1 MSRRSAVTAALGS
14 PGPPRTPAP
23 APPAAAGPLSPAS
36 PSVAAVPAAAS
47 GGPVHRPTKRR
58 RGSAAAAAAAVAEG
72 AAVPLPAAVPEAAP
86 AAAED
91 VAPAALMVG
100 TEEGAEGEEEE
111 AGQARRSTRGRTR
124 RRQGKAAAEPAGTE
138 HEPSAPPSQAEVAAE
153 EEAAAGKQKRKG
165 GGRKRAPDP
174 PPLQELPSEELIARL
189 RAEGYAPPPPPVPN
203 LGYACLN
210 MEMREC
216 KPPIFTSRDCI
227 QRTLKAKGLPHLGEL
242 FLANAKDLALLI
254 QWNHEH
260 SIRLFRMSSV
270 LCPWMGTFA
279 MEELPQF
286 AEIRAALRLA
296 GDLARLY
303 GQRITFH
310 PSHFVKLAAPDEEL
324 AAKSVRE
331 LEAHSQIMDLMGFDP
346 ASPEN
351 KINIHV
357 GGVYTSHGSKEDT
370 MRRWASNYAQLS
382 PRCRAR
388 ITVENDDV
396 ASAFS
401 LQDLLFLHSLCGV
414 PLVFDF
420 HHHKFCPGELSE
432 REALLAAVKTWPQG
446 VRPVVHWSESQAGRK
461 PHAHS
466 DYVRG
471 PIFLHGLEGQ
481 VDVMIEAKCKERALL
496 AYRGDI
502 PFPAVEEE
510 AAAAEAGD
518 EEVAEA
524 AAAEAAG

>member
-1 MSRRSAVTAALGS
+1 MAE
-14 PGPPRTPAP
+14 PAI
-23 APPAAAGPLSPAS
+23 PLA
-36 PSVAAVPAAAS
+36 
-47 GGPVHRPTKRR
+47 
-58 RGSAAAAAAAVAEG
+58 
-72 AAVPLPAAVPEAAP
+72 AAVPEAAP

-91 VAPAALMVG
+91 VLPALAVG
-100 TEEGAEGEEEE
+100 DTEEGAQE
-111 AGQARRSTRGRTR
+111 QRPTRGRTR
-124 RRQGKAAAEPAGTE
+124 RRQRTAASKPAEEQREQGASPPQTEAAAQEG
-138 HEPSAPPSQAEVAAE
+138 E
-153 EEAAAGKQKRKG
+153 EEAAGKPKRKG
-165 GGRKRAPDP
+165 GGRRREPDP
-174 PPLQELPSEELIARL
+174 PPLAELPSEELLARL
-189 RAEGYAPPPPPVPN
+189 RAEGYAPPPRPVLN

-210 MEMREC
+210 MELREC

-242 FLANAKDLALLI
+242 FLANARDLALLI

-260 SIRLFRMSSV
+260 GIRLFRMSSV
-270 LCPWMGTFA
+270 LCPWMGTID
-279 MEELPQF
+279 MEEMPQF
-286 AEIRAALRLA
+286 AEIRAALHFA

-324 AAKSVRE
+324 AGKSMRE
-331 LEAHSQIMDLMGFDP
+331 LEAHSQIMDLMGFEA

-370 MRRWASNYAQLS
+370 MRRWAANYAKLS

-420 HHHKFCPGELSE
+420 HHHRFCPGELSE
-432 REALLAAVKTWPQG
+432 REALLAAVKTWPRG

-502 PFPAVEEE
+502 PFPAVQEET
-510 AAAAEAGD
+510 AAAEAVEG
-518 EEVAEA
+518 EA
-524 AAAEAAG
+524 LEAAEAAG

>member
-1 MSRRSAVTAALGS
+1 MAPRAA
-14 PGPPRTPAP
+14 
-23 APPAAAGPLSPAS
+23 
-36 PSVAAVPAAAS
+36 
-47 GGPVHRPTKRR
+47 KRR
-58 RGSAAAAAAAVAEG
+58 RGNAAAAAAAAVAAEP
-72 AAVPLPAAVPEAAP
+72 AVPLAAAVPEAAE

-91 VAPAALMVG
+91 VLPAVLVAG
-100 TEEGAEGEEEE
+100 EGEKAVLE
-111 AGQARRSTRGRTR
+111 QRPTRSRLRRSRHGAAGVEPVQGQLQRGT
-124 RRQGKAAAEPAGTE
+124 
-138 HEPSAPPSQAEVAAE
+138 SPPQSKPAAE
-153 EEAAAGKQKRKG
+153 EADEGDLTAGKQKRKG
-165 GGRKRAPDP
+165 GGRRRAPDP
-174 PPLQELPSEELIARL
+174 PPLKELPSEGLVARL
-189 RAEGYAPPPPPVPN
+189 RAEGYTPPPLPVPN

-210 MEMREC
+210 MALREC

-227 QRTLKAKGLPHLGEL
+227 QRTMQAKGLPHLGEL
-242 FLANAKDLALLI
+242 FLANARDLALLI

-260 SIRLFRMSSV
+260 GIRLFRMSSV

-279 MEELPQF
+279 MEELPQY
-286 AEIRAALRLA
+286 AEIRTALRLA

-324 AAKSVRE
+324 AAKSMRE
-331 LEAHSQIMDLMGFDP
+331 LEAHSQVMDLMGFEP

-357 GGVYTSHGSKEDT
+357 GGVYSSHGSKEDT
-370 MRRWASNYAQLS
+370 MRRWAANYARLS

-388 ITVENDDV
+388 VTVENDDV

-401 LQDLLFLHSLCGV
+401 LQDLLFLHSLCSV

-432 REALLAAVKTWPQG
+432 RDALLAAVQTWPRG

-471 PIFLHGLEGQ
+471 PVYLHGLEGQ

-502 PFPAVEEE
+502 PFPAVEDSAPAE
-510 AAAAEAGD
+510 AADGEAAQAAEAG
-518 EEVAEA
+518 
-524 AAAEAAG
+524 G